1 MNAWNYITK
10 FFDAIMSL
18 TTELKDFLF
27 TEINLGFT
35 TLSVWQLISGVGIAV
50 ILIAVIVKAVL

>member
-10 FFDAIMSL
+10 FFDAIMGL